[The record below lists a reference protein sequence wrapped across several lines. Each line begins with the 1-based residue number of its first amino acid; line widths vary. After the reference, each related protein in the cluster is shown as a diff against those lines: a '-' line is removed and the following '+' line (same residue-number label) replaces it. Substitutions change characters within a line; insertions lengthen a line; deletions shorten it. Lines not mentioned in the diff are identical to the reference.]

1 MEPVKR
7 VEIIANSQE
16 LDKVLRVLNNVGVP
30 GYTVIRNVVG
40 KGKHSTTAD
49 DLVDTST
56 SNIYIIC
63 FCPEAHIMPMQEKLL
78 PILNR
83 FGGIC
88 CVSDAMYMGNLKYVK

>member
-7 VEIIANSQE
+7 IEIIANSQE
-16 LDKVLRVLNNVGVP
+16 LEKVLKVLNHAGVP

-40 KGKHSTTAD
+40 KGQRSITSD

-56 SNIYIIC
+56 SNVYIIC
-63 FCPEAHIMPMQEKLL
+63 FCPEAKVEQIGEELRPV
-78 PILNR
+78 LNR

-88 CVSDAMYMGNLKYVK
+88 CISDAMQIRALKCVG

>member
-16 LDKVLRVLNNVGVP
+16 LDKVLRVLNHVGVP

-40 KGKHSTTAD
+40 KGQRSTTAD

-63 FCPEAHIMPMQEKLL
+63 FCPEAQIAQIAEELRPV
-78 PILNR
+78 LNR

-88 CVSDAMYMGNLKYVK
+88 CISDAVQIRNLICVE

>member
-1 MEPVKR
+1 MESVKR

-16 LDKVLRVLNNVGVP
+16 LDRVLKVLNYAKVP

-40 KGKHSTTAD
+40 KGQRSTTSD

-63 FCPEAHIMPMQEKLL
+63 FCSEAQIAQIAEEVR

-88 CVSDAMYMGNLKYVK
+88 CISDAMQIRNLKCVD

>member
-1 MEPVKR
+1 MESVKR

-16 LDKVLRVLNNVGVP
+16 LDKVLRVLNHVGVP
-30 GYTVIRNVVG
+30 GYTVIRNVMG
-40 KGKHSTTAD
+40 KGQHSTTAD

-63 FCPEAHIMPMQEKLL
+63 FCPEAVISPMEEELR

-88 CVSDAMYMGNLKYVK
+88 CVSDAMHMRNLKCVE

>member
-16 LDKVLRVLNNVGVP
+16 LDKVLRVLNRVGAP

-40 KGKHSTTAD
+40 KGQRSTTSD

-63 FCPEAHIMPMQEKLL
+63 FCPEALIVQIEEELR

-88 CVSDAMYMGNLKYVK
+88 CVSDAMHVRHLKCVE

>member
-16 LDKVLRVLNNVGVP
+16 LDKVLRVLNQVGVP

-40 KGKHSTTAD
+40 KGQRSTTAD

-63 FCPEAHIMPMQEKLL
+63 FCPEAQIMPMEEQLR
-78 PILNR
+78 PVLNR

-88 CVSDAMYMGNLKYVK
+88 CVSDAMHMRNLKCVE